1 MKMSKKEEKNK
12 TDIFESE
19 EVEVNKDS
27 KENKREN
34 AELKVLREEVERLNK
49 EKEELTNQKLMAI
62 AESQN
67 YKKRMDDEQE
77 RFYKYHTFDICKQ
90 LLGSLDNLDLAL
102 EREAKNEEMSAY
114 LQGFKMV
121 RNSLFAI
128 LEKEGVKEVEALGK
142 EFDPNYMTSISIMS
156 DSAHKNNEVVN
167 VFQKAYM
174 YKDRVLRPAMVVVN
188 QVEEEVVNEENNKE
202 E

>member
-12 TDIFESE
+12 TDVFESD
-19 EVEVNKDS
+19 EVETTKDS

-49 EKEELTNQKLMAI
+49 EKEELTTQKLMAI

-67 YKKRMDDEQE
+67 YKKRMDDEQAK
-77 RFYKYHTFDICKQ
+77 FYKYHTFDICKQ

-121 RNSLFAI
+121 RNSLFQI
-128 LEKEGVKEVEALGK
+128 LEKEGVKEVESLGK
-142 EFDPNYMTSISIMS
+142 EFDPNYMTSISIVN
-156 DSAHKNNEVVN
+156 DPTHKNNEVVN

-174 YKDRVLRPAMVVVN
+174 YKDRILRPAMVVVN

>member
-102 EREAKNEEMSAY
+102 EREAKNEERSAY
-114 LQGFKMV
+114 LHGFKMV

-142 EFDPNYMTSISIMS
+142 EFDPNYMTSISVVS
-156 DSAHKNNEVVN
+156 DPAHKNNEVVN

>member
-12 TDIFESE
+12 TDVFESD
-19 EVEVNKDS
+19 EVETSKDS
-27 KENKREN
+27 KEDKREN

-49 EKEELTNQKLMAI
+49 EKEELTTQKLMAI

-67 YKKRMDDEQE
+67 YKKRMDEEQAK
-77 RFYKYHTFDICKQ
+77 FYKYHTFDICKQ
-90 LLGSLDNLDLAL
+90 LISSLDNLDLAL

-121 RNSLFAI
+121 RNSLFQI
-128 LEKEGVKEVEALGK
+128 LEKEGVKEVESLGK
-142 EFDPNYMTSISIMS
+142 EFDPNYMTSISIMN
-156 DSAHKNNEVVN
+156 DPTHKNNEVVQ

-174 YKDRVLRPAMVVVN
+174 YKDRILRPAMVVVN